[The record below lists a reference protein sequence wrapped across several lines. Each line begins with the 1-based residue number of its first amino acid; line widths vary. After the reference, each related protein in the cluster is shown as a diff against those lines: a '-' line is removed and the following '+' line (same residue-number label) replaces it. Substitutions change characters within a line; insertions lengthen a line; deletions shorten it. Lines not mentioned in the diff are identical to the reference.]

1 MGTANGEASREAD
14 CGTMTERTP
23 MSSTAGSTDPA
34 YTVRPDLDPDG
45 LDATAK
51 DQAFDQ
57 KLRLQLAIFEVTRDA
72 GGKGLSEIQEMLLAA
87 FARHGVEPPPGT
99 WVESVAS
106 SAFYGEPYIVDLPA
120 AVAADEMVPAPND
133 EVRERLASQRQLQQ
147 EKLPAG
153 IFPSRADWNIPGN
166 EVSRGSTH
174 TLSLTRQEGG
184 TVLVVAALVAAAVV
198 AVVAVRAG
206 TGRRP
211 TGSGP
216 RS

>member
-1 MGTANGEASREAD
+1 
-14 CGTMTERTP
+14 

-34 YTVRPDLDPDG
+34 SAVPAHLSSDG
-45 LDATAK
+45 LDPSAK
-51 DQAFDQ
+51 DHAFDE

-72 GGKGLSEIQEMLLAA
+72 GGKGLSEIREMLLAA

-106 SAFYGEPYIVDLPA
+106 SAFYGEPYIVDFPA

-166 EVSRGSTH
+166 EVSRGSTR

>member
-1 MGTANGEASREAD
+1 
-14 CGTMTERTP
+14 

-34 YTVRPDLDPDG
+34 YAVPADLDPDG
-45 LDATAK
+45 LDPSAK
-51 DQAFDQ
+51 DPAFDE

-72 GGKGLSEIQEMLLAA
+72 DGRGLGEIRDMLLAA
-87 FARHGVEPPPGT
+87 FSRHGVQPPPGT

-106 SAFYGEPYIVDLPA
+106 SAFYGEPYIVDLSA
-120 AVAADEMVPAPND
+120 AVAADAIMPAPND
-133 EVRERLASQRQLQQ
+133 EVRERLASHRQLQQ

-153 IFPSRADWNIPGN
+153 IFPAPEDWNLPGS
-166 EVSRGSTH
+166 EVRRGSTR
-174 TLSLTRQEGG
+174 TLSPLTRQEGG